1 MTFDGLQVALLYKEA
16 GDETVK
22 KLKCVSMGRVVKLLV
37 KSGSSVTP
45 GQPVLEFSGGCSH
58 PTIMKVNFSF
68 PTTLPEVT
76 LQSSYLPDLVSK

>member
-1 MTFDGLQVALLYKEA
+1 MTSDGLQVALLYKEA

-37 KSGSSVTP
+37 KSGSSVWP

-58 PTIMKVNFSF
+58 PTIMKVNFSS
-68 PTTLPEVT
+68 TTLPEDT
-76 LQSSYLPDLVSK
+76 LPSSYPPDLVSE